1 MLVNNASDLQSI
13 NTDVTRPD
21 AYALGRDINA
31 SSIANFTPLGTL
43 NTIFEGQGYTI
54 SNLKIRGLH
63 DPERWVVQQHRQ
75 HWRGP
80 QPQPDRCRS
89 ERPKLP
95 ICWRAGGNERRNNQ
109 QHLRYW
115 NSASGQRKHHGRPG
129 WTESGLDFEFVCI
142 CSGGKSERC
151 QPSGRWLG

>member
-1 MLVNNASDLQSI
+1 NKQSE
-13 NTDVTRPD
+13 D
-21 AYALGRDINA
+21 
-31 SSIANFTPLGTL
+31 
-43 NTIFEGQGYTI
+43 
-54 SNLKIRGLH
+54 RGLH
-63 DPERWVVQQHRQ
+63 GPERWVVQQHRQ

-115 NSASGQRKHHGRPG
+115 NSASGQRKHRRRLVGQNLGSISNSFASVAVGSPSVANLQAG
-129 WTESGLDFEFVCI
+129 GLVGNNSGAILLSVATGNVQAGDGSIAGGLVASNSV
-142 CSGGKSERC
+142 SGTITSS
-151 QPSGRWLG
+151 QASG